1 MKNKILIL
9 CSVLISM
16 LIIVPGVLAETTA
29 IVNGNPALALSLT
42 VTGTQSFGDMI
53 SGVNDNTTVSNSVK
67 ATVVSNAPWAVTAND
82 AQIGGTPGH
91 MAEWDGSIYT
101 VGGKVL
107 NGPLFVGS
115 SVPTLAALSASQS
128 APLWTGNAVTTQDNF
143 PYFQQTIVDG
153 TDTRVGL
160 SHNYRIVT
168 TFTATPT

>member
-42 VTGTQSFGDMI
+42 VTGSQSFGDMT
-53 SGVNDNTTVSNSVK
+53 SGVNDNTTASNSVK
-67 ATVVSNAPWAVTAND
+67 ATVVSNAPWAITAND

-91 MAEWDGSIYT
+91 MAEWDGASY
-101 VGGKVL
+101 VAGGKVL
-107 NGPLFVGS
+107 DGALYVGS
-115 SVPTLAALSASQS
+115 SVPTLTALSADQS
-128 APLWTGNAVTTQDNF
+128 TPLWTGNAVTTQDNF
-143 PYFQQTIVDG
+143 PYFRQTIVDG
-153 TDTRVGL
+153 VDTRVGL
-160 SHNYRIVT
+160 SHTYRIVT